1 MRRTRTRAS
10 DRKEG
15 VGDSS
20 PPECERRRLLAVD
33 SPASV
38 AMLDNSVWSPY
49 GAQRAQPV
57 TISAK
62 STGPENRGNKRKP
75 LPPVATRCL
84 RGSMARRGRRFKAQY
99 EPGTRVLTPS
109 RHRLPPWQLARL
121 PIDLLRRTGRVG
133 PFGFKPPVFARLE
146 LWNRGGATAGK
157 RSALRPGESG
167 LICDERLRPVATGCR
182 LDRMVRR
189 GSTVRVRQRASRSP
203 CKRDHFSL

>member
-20 PPECERRRLLAVD
+20 PPECERRRLLAVN
-33 SPASV
+33 SAASV

-84 RGSMARRGRRFKAQY
+84 RGSM
-99 EPGTRVLTPS
+99 
-109 RHRLPPWQLARL
+109 
-121 PIDLLRRTGRVG
+121 
-133 PFGFKPPVFARLE
+133 
-146 LWNRGGATAGK
+146 
-157 RSALRPGESG
+157 
-167 LICDERLRPVATGCR
+167 
-182 LDRMVRR
+182 VRR
-189 GSTVRVRQRASRSP
+189 GSTVRVRQRASSKLLRR
-203 CKRDHFSL
+203 CTLR